1 MFTIDDSHILFTEPN
16 QTFEHMSFWRPYM
29 ITRHAKC
36 SCPIKEKITMKGAC
50 LVPYYTLLIV
60 LMVCPLHCR
69 FRDFLHNNFRKL
81 HTGSRSMTKFRFGC
95 STVSHA
101 LTIVRTYYPKYLAGW
116 LIRSFK
122 DLVSNASKII
132 SHSSLSLL
140 TAQALR
146 WT

>member
-1 MFTIDDSHILFTEPN
+1 MFTIDDSHILFMEPN

-60 LMVCPLHCR
+60 LTVCPLHCR

-81 HTGSRSMTKFRFGC
+81 HTDIEMIRRNLPWIDKIQIRMLNRLPSIDNC
-95 STVSHA
+95 QD
-101 LTIVRTYYPKYLAGW
+101 LLPKISCWLA
-116 LIRSFK
+116 
-122 DLVSNASKII
+122 
-132 SHSSLSLL
+132 H
-140 TAQALR
+140 
-146 WT
+146 

>member
-60 LMVCPLHCR
+60 LTVCPLHCR

-81 HTGSRSMTKFRFGC
+81 HTDIEMIRRN
-95 STVSHA
+95 
-101 LTIVRTYYPKYLAGW
+101 LTWIDKIQIRMLNRLPSIDNCQDLLPKISCWLA
-116 LIRSFK
+116 
-122 DLVSNASKII
+122 
-132 SHSSLSLL
+132 H
-140 TAQALR
+140 
-146 WT
+146 